1 MLTFAA
7 VAVSL
12 QQRAPGRVTLAGKG
26 AHVQV
31 ADGQPDDG
39 RLVQLA
45 GNGPRQRQHLGQL
58 KKLEILLSPPG
69 ASRIARLFFTQVL
82 ETVGRGGGVYYGWR
96 RQGGRNGV
104 EEYRSK

>member
-12 QQRAPGRVTLAGKG
+12 HQRAPGRVSLAGKS

-39 RLVQLA
+39 GLVQLA
-45 GNGPRQRQHLGQL
+45 GDGPRQRQHLGQL
-58 KKLEILLSPPG
+58 EELEILLPSP
-69 ASRIARLFFTQVL
+69 
-82 ETVGRGGGVYYGWR
+82 
-96 RQGGRNGV
+96 
-104 EEYRSK
+104 

>member
-12 QQRAPGRVTLAGKG
+12 QQGAPGWVALAGEG

-39 RLVQLA
+39 GLVQLA
-45 GNGPRQRQHLGQL
+45 GDGAGQRQHLGQL
-58 KKLEILLSPPG
+58 EELKILLPSPG
-69 ASRIARLFFTQVL
+69 AGRIARLFFA
-82 ETVGRGGGVYYGWR
+82 
-96 RQGGRNGV
+96 
-104 EEYRSK
+104 